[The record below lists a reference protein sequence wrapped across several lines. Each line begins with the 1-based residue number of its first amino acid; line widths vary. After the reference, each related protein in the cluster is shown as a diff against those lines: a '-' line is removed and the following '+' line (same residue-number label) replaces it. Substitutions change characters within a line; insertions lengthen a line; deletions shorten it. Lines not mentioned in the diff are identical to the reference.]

1 MQQLFDPLP
10 DSTTR
15 RKENTRQR
23 LVRASLG
30 VFVDKGI
37 DGATIDDL
45 VSAAGY
51 TRGAFYSNF
60 STKLEVF
67 GELFAD
73 VTDQVIAIITA
84 SVGEMLEEIAAA
96 PGDAAALDDAG
107 MMLRVFE
114 AIRPHG
120 RQWYLLY
127 SEAVAYSLRNE
138 TAREQLT
145 EQRTRL
151 REVIAAILESGMR
164 AKGEH
169 SVIAVSDLAQMLVGS
184 FVDLMVIE
192 HLEGTDTSNLASVTI
207 LRTMRAF
214 VEPDA

>member
-10 DSTTR
+10 DSTTATR

-37 DGATIDDL
+37 DAATIDDL

-60 STKLEVF
+60 STKLELF

-73 VTDQVIAIITA
+73 VTEQVVAIIET
-84 SVGEMLEEIAAA
+84 SVAEMLAELAE
-96 PGDAAALDDAG
+96 LDDAG
-107 MMLRVFE
+107 VMLRVFE

-145 EQRTRL
+145 VQRTRL
-151 REVIAAILESGMR
+151 REVIARILEHGMA
-164 AKGEH
+164 AKGER
-169 SVIAVSDLAQMLVGS
+169 SVIPVTDLAQLLVGS

-192 HLEGTDTSNLASVTI
+192 HLEGTDTSQLASVTI

-214 VEPDA
+214 IETDA